1 MPYPGLFEMSV
12 SDFDPSLFSDSESVH
27 QPAVRRKR
35 APKTEKPAVPGKTP
49 ATDKKRKI
57 RPPPTTGDD
66 DEEEAYIHELVKE
79 MKRQQQAQKRAEAK
93 EKRDK
98 AREQNKKD
106 VQTAIRLGRETTT
119 EDNIVTPEPLV
130 KKEAEVKVHN
140 RKRVRVAKNEG
151 KDILTRTY
159 VIKLYPVRPSDDEQE
174 NQEGSDLIIQTSSH
188 TLEPDTTSS
197 SSPSTE

>member
-1 MPYPGLFEMSV
+1 MPEL
-12 SDFDPSLFSDSESVH
+12 FDPSLFSDDEEAYRPPVKRKPRAKKE
-27 QPAVRRKR
+27 QPSIA
-35 APKTEKPAVPGKTP
+35 P
-49 ATDKKRKI
+49 ATDKKRK
-57 RPPPTTGDD
+57 RAPPASLSQA
-66 DEEEAYIHELVKE
+66 EEDLTAFMKEYKKQVAAERRKQAKEVKA
-79 MKRQQQAQKRAEAK
+79 KARQQTA
-93 EKRDK
+93 
-98 AREQNKKD
+98 KD
-106 VQTAIRLGRETTT
+106 VQQAIRLGRETTT

>member
-106 VQTAIRLGRETTT
+106 VQTAIRLGREATV
-119 EDNIVTPEPLV
+119 EENIVIPEPLER
-130 KKEAEVKVHN
+130 KEVKVVN
-140 RKRVRVAKNEG
+140 RKRVRVAKNKD
-151 KDILTRTY
+151 KDILKRTY
-159 VIKLYPVRPSDDEQE
+159 VIKLYPVRPSDDEDESGQ
-174 NQEGSDLIIQTSSH
+174 GSELIIQTSSH
-188 TLEPDTTSS
+188 TLEPTPSPLP
-197 SSPSTE
+197 PSTE